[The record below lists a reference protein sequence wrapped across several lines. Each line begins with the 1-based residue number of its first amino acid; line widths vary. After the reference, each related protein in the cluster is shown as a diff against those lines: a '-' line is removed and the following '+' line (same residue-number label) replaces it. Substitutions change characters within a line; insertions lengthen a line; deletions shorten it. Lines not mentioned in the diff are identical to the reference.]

1 MDKNNLERNTGTE
14 TVTVHA
20 VREELA
26 HVTQSTRIVIRCL
39 SSGRDTHE
47 SSQKTLSVMVDILDL
62 LYRVNDQISWG
73 EEKWFVHPARLSALA
88 ELLEWFSSTL
98 KAIELYFQ
106 PGGVSVY
113 YFRKHLLGGTFLPR
127 LEQYKIL
134 LLLSMQP
141 DSSERTSL
149 EREIRDNLRMCRD
162 VDSGPK
168 VDLQFEEDA
177 LGMTSRLSS
186 EHFITLAD
194 LCNRR
199 LQGTCRWIFDNP
211 QYKQWLLGCF
221 RTLYCVG
228 PPGAG
233 KTFISSAIIDSLQ
246 RTFPSPDVATVF
258 IFCQDEKENEQSSMG
273 LLQNILAQLVYRKR
287 SLSYATS
294 HLYYSE
300 SVTKGRASPK
310 AYQNAIRAEVNRFS
324 KVFFVVDG
332 LDGFSDK
339 ERILTRLQK
348 LPDQAQLVVTLR
360 EADQINKDS
369 AYVSIVPSP
378 DDLRLYTLSRIQNDA
393 ALKSLC
399 NDEPAGVQLRR
410 DVVRS
415 VMEKSRDIFLLA
427 KIHLDLLSR
436 YTDKSLLERALM
448 HLPES
453 LSEAYGEAMKQV
465 VSQNPT
471 ATRHVYWTLYAL
483 RPLSVAELQTATQ
496 GSTTRADKD
505 ETVSFEQSLQTQS
518 AGLLTV
524 DAVTGSVRF
533 VHKTAKEY
541 LNGTAARVFFPFAQ
555 RDIAEVCLTAI
566 IPDEVV
572 DGCYYTGGTTP
583 RSSSGGFLNYAA
595 TYWGYHAREVA
606 EDEQAIQVLIKTFL
620 NKLLWRRP
628 PVMSVIRDKR
638 LPAELGLGK
647 YPDDWSALHILAFF
661 GISGKFKRLLVQGA
675 HVDANDNSLRITPL
689 HCAAYRGNDEMVDFL
704 LDNGADG
711 NAVTGDGS
719 TALHLATEHGQ
730 RKAMKLLLSRHV
742 NSQIANK
749 QGATG
754 LQLAVGT
761 ATDEATVPLL
771 VKNRVDVDIRN
782 IRTGDTAL
790 HLAVEWRRPRI
801 ILFLLDR
808 GATIDMTNED
818 GFTPLQLAAKM
829 DNCEAIALLLQ
840 RGAQVEA
847 RCLSGF
853 TALQLAAHEGHWIA
867 FDLLLIG
874 GANINSWNKK
884 GETLLHEEARKSSNV
899 STAAKLLAQGAN
911 IEARTSQGYTPLQ
924 CAAMSGNL
932 TMFKFL
938 LAKGAKIDVETA
950 KGETLLHITP
960 PVDHGCLEI
969 LRIALDHGLDVG
981 AISSQGW
988 MPLHQAVYVGTGVS
1002 DLAFD
1007 KTLDYINLLLS
1018 HEADI
1023 NARSVSAS
1031 AETAL
1036 HLAVLAITPSTSLVS
1051 LLLKL
1056 GADIDAMTKEGK
1068 TALHLA
1074 AERGRESIF
1083 RVLLD
1088 AGADTSLEAPD
1099 SAKAVNGHGSAA
1111 GNTALD
1117 LARKNP
1123 FGVLWF
1129 DKHGHLRPVLEA
1141 KRRDSADTIIEEDLN
1156 GDCSEDEMGESTLVG
1171 SDQPYILV

>member
-1 MDKNNLERNTGTE
+1 MDKSKVERNTRM
-14 TVTVHA
+14 TVHV
-20 VREELA
+20 VREDLA
-26 HVTQSTRIVIRCL
+26 QVTHSTRIVIRCL
-39 SSGRDTHE
+39 SSGRDAHD
-47 SSQKTLSVMVDILDL
+47 SAQKALSVLVDILDC
-62 LYRVNDQISWG
+62 LYRVRDQISWG
-73 EEKWFVHPARLSALA
+73 EEKWLVEPARLNALA
-88 ELLEWFSSTL
+88 EVIAWFGTTL
-98 KAIELYFQ
+98 RSIEFYFQ

-134 LLLSMQP
+134 LLLAMQP
-141 DSSERTSL
+141 DSSERASL
-149 EREIRDNLRMCRD
+149 DREIRNNLRMCQD
-162 VDSGPK
+162 VESGPK

-177 LGMTSRLSS
+177 LGITSRLAS

-211 QYKQWLLGCF
+211 QYKQWLLGSF

-233 KTFISSAIIDSLQ
+233 KTFISSVIIDSLQ
-246 RTFPSPDVATVF
+246 RTFTSPDVATVF
-258 IFCQDEKENEQSSMG
+258 IFCQDEKEKEQTSLD

-294 HLYYSE
+294 SLYYSE
-300 SVTKGRASPK
+300 SLMKGRASPK

-324 KVFFVVDG
+324 KVFFIVDG

-348 LPDQAQLVVTLR
+348 LPDQAQLLVTLR
-360 EADQINKDS
+360 EINQIDS
-369 AYVSIVPSP
+369 DSGYMRVVPSP
-378 DDLRLYTLSRIQNDA
+378 EDLQLYTLSRIQNDA
-393 ALKSLC
+393 GLKSLC
-399 NDEPAGVQLRR
+399 NDEPAGVEMRQE
-410 DVVRS
+410 VVRS
-415 VMEKSRDIFLLA
+415 VMEKSRDVFLLA

-436 YTDKSLLERALM
+436 YTDKSLLERAIM

-465 VSQNPT
+465 VSQNPI
-471 ATRHVYWTLYAL
+471 ATRHVYWTLYAY
-483 RPLSVAELQTATQ
+483 RPLTVAELKAATQ
-496 GSTTRADKD
+496 SNIASEGKD
-505 ETVSFEQSLQTQS
+505 EIVSFEQSLQTQS

-524 DAVTGSVRF
+524 DAVTGTVRF

-541 LNGTAARVFFPFAQ
+541 LNGTAARVFFPSAQ
-555 RDIAEVCLTAI
+555 RDMAEVCLTAI

-572 DGCYYTGGTTP
+572 DDCYYVGGTTP
-583 RSSSGGFLNYAA
+583 RNSSGGFLSYAA
-595 TYWGYHAREVA
+595 TYWGYHAREVT

-628 PVMSVIRDKR
+628 PVKGLVRDKS
-638 LPAELGLGK
+638 LPTELGLGK
-647 YPDDWSALHILAFF
+647 YPDDWSALHILSFF

-675 HVDANDNSLRITPL
+675 QIDANDNSLKITPL

-704 LDNGADG
+704 LENGADG
-711 NAVTGDGS
+711 NAITNNGS
-719 TALHLATEHGQ
+719 TSLHLATERGN
-730 RKAMKLLLSRHV
+730 RKSMKLLLSRHV
-742 NSQIANK
+742 NVQVANEK
-749 QGATG
+749 GATG
-754 LQLAVGT
+754 LQVAVGT
-761 ATDEATVPLL
+761 TSDEATVPLL
-771 VKNRVDVDIRN
+771 VKNKVDVNIRN

-790 HLAVEWRRPRI
+790 HLAVEWKRPRI
-801 ILFLLDR
+801 ILFLLDK

-847 RCLSGF
+847 RSLSGL

-874 GANINSWNKK
+874 GADINSWNKE
-884 GETLLHEEARKSSNV
+884 GETLLHEEARKSRNV
-899 STAAKLLAQGAN
+899 SSAAKLLAQGAN

-932 TMFKFL
+932 NMFKFL
-938 LAKGAKIDVETA
+938 LSKGAKIDVETA
-950 KGETLLHITP
+950 KGESLLHITP
-960 PVDHGCLEI
+960 PINHDCLEI
-969 LRIALDHGLDVG
+969 LKVALDHGLDVK

-988 MPLHQAVYVGTGVS
+988 MPLHQAVYIGTGVS

-1007 KTLDYINLLLS
+1007 KTSDYIILLLS
-1018 HEADI
+1018 HGAGI
-1023 NARSVSAS
+1023 NSPAAS
-1031 AETAL
+1031 SCAETAL
-1036 HLAVLAITPSTSLVS
+1036 HLAVMAITPNTSLVS

-1056 GADIDAMTKEGK
+1056 GADINAMTSEGK

-1074 AERGRESIF
+1074 AERGRESVF
-1083 RVLLD
+1083 RVLLQ
-1088 AGADTSLEAPD
+1088 AGADMSLEVPD
-1099 SAKAVNGHGSAA
+1099 SAKAVDGRGTGG

-1123 FGVLWF
+1123 FNVLWL
-1129 DKHGHLRPVLEA
+1129 DDYGQLRPEPKS
-1141 KRRDSADTIIEEDLN
+1141 KRRDSVETIIEEELN
-1156 GDCSEDEMGESTLVG
+1156 DDGSEDETGESTLVG
-1171 SDQPYILV
+1171 SDQPYVLV